1 MEKVTVKIEKVS
13 EYNLSDPKDLERMR
27 QDNNSEE
34 TKKRE
39 EEKRKV
45 EGQIGA
51 INSTYN
57 QALIKNNLK

>member
-1 MEKVTVKIEKVS
+1 
-13 EYNLSDPKDLERMR
+13 MR

-45 EGQIGA
+45 EGQIVSA